1 MQHLRSLWDASIK
14 EAWLTI
20 GAFDGVH
27 RGHQKILKEMVSGAH
42 QAGAPAVVLTFS
54 PHPGVVLGYHQ
65 GDFYLTTAEERAAI
79 LGDLGIDVV
88 ITHPFDINFS
98 KTPAHDFVLVLLE
111 KLDLHQLWVGP
122 DFALGRGKEGTVD
135 FLVTLGKQTGF
146 SVHVVEKDKEGGEI
160 ISSSRIRSLLLKG
173 DVAEAAL
180 YIGRHYRLSGRVI
193 PGDQRGRT
201 IGIPTANLDVEPGKI
216 KPGSGVYA
224 CQAWLGNQKWP
235 AAVNIGVRP
244 TFKRDG
250 EAVHI
255 EAYLLDYQ
263 GEDFY
268 GHVLSLDFVERL
280 RSEIRFKSIQALL
293 AQINLDVAQTKKTI
307 P

>member
-14 EAWLTI
+14 EAWLAI

-54 PHPGVVLGYHQ
+54 PHPGLVLGYHQ
-65 GDFYLTTAEERAAI
+65 GDFYLTTAEERAAL

-98 KTPAHDFVLVLLE
+98 KTPAHDFVLALLE

-135 FLVTLGKQTGF
+135 FLVSLGKQTGF

-180 YIGRHYRLSGRVI
+180 YIGRHYRLSGKVVQGNR
-193 PGDQRGRT
+193 RGRT
-201 IGIPTANLDVEPGKI
+201 IGIPTANLDIEPGKI

-224 CQAWLGNQKWP
+224 CRAWLGKQNWA
-235 AAVNIGVRP
+235 AAVNIGTRP
-244 TFKRDG
+244 TFPGQGDS
-250 EAVHI
+250 VHI
-255 EAYLLDYQ
+255 EAHLVEYQ
-263 GEDFY
+263 GEEFY
-268 GHVLSLDFVERL
+268 GQDLSLDFVERL
-280 RSEIRFKSIQALL
+280 RSEIRFESIQALL
-293 AQINLDVAQTKKTI
+293 AQINQDVAQTKKRI